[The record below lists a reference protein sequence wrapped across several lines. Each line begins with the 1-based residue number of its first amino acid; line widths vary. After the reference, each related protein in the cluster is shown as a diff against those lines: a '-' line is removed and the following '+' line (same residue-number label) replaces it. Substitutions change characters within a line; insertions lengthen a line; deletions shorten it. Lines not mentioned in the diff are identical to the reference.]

1 MQKGKLFTLLSL
13 LAASAALGLAIYV
26 LVSCEFYEV
35 VWNDNGA
42 QMIDMP
48 GLFACKYSDETAQE
62 LPKNTMD
69 FIALIALLAAISVG
83 SISTLSL
90 ASFYFKWKFRVK
102 NPGFSSCLYMLA
114 VVCHGVTYVVLI
126 GAVRKTSVTRT
137 CLFTFEGYISYFHIL
152 SL

>member
-1 MQKGKLFTLLSL
+1 MTLLSL

-42 QMIDMP
+42 QMIDTP
-48 GLFACKYSDETAQE
+48 GFFACKYSDEE

-69 FIALIALLAAISVG
+69 FIALIALFVAISVG
-83 SISTLSL
+83 SISTLAL

-102 NPGFSSCLYMLA
+102 NPGLSSCLYMLA

-137 CLFTFEGYISYFHIL
+137 CFYI
-152 SL
+152 

>member
-1 MQKGKLFTLLSL
+1 MTLLSL

-42 QMIDMP
+42 QMIDTP
-48 GLFACKYSDETAQE
+48 GLFACKYSDEE

-69 FIALIALLAAISVG
+69 FIALIALFVAISVG
-83 SISTLSL
+83 SISTLAL

-102 NPGFSSCLYMLA
+102 NPGLSSCLYMLA

-137 CLFTFEGYISYFHIL
+137 YFYI
-152 SL
+152 